1 MKSSRPSL
9 LLAASFAL
17 AACTI
22 QHEPPT
28 SSNATSTSSG
38 ASSTSSGAGGAAAD
52 PQVKAWASEVVL
64 GTRFGGIDQVVRWTK
79 SPTLSVI
86 TGSAADRAALDEL
99 LPELSGLIA
108 PLQIQLVADGDEG
121 ADIDVHFTDLASF
134 DAIGQAH
141 GFPIVAGNW
150 GYFYLFWNAKLELTE
165 TYVLLATDKLQGAD
179 LRHFTFEETTQSLGF
194 GTDSAVFAD
203 SIFFADGADGG
214 DAQSL
219 SALDR
224 RLVRFVYSN
233 TQPGDGPQAF
243 GAAFDAHF

>member
-1 MKSSRPSL
+1 MKPSRLLL
-9 LLAASFAL
+9 LLAASSAL

-22 QHEPPT
+22 QHEQPT
-28 SSNATSTSSG
+28 SSNAGSTTSG
-38 ASSTSSGAGGAAAD
+38 ATSTSSGAGGAVD
-52 PQVKAWASEVVL
+52 PEVKAWASEVVL
-64 GTRFGGIDQVVRWTK
+64 GTRFGGIDQVVRWAK

-86 TGSAADRAALDEL
+86 TGSAADRADLDDL

-108 PLQIQLVADGDEG
+108 PLQIQVVADGDEG

-134 DAIGQAH
+134 EAIGQAN
-141 GFPIVAGNW
+141 GFPVVAGNW

-165 TYVLLATDKLQGAD
+165 TYVLLATDKLQGAQ
-179 LRHFTFEETTQSLGF
+179 LRHFTFEEMTQSLGF

-203 SIFFADGADGG
+203 SIFFADGANGG

-233 TQPGDGPQAF
+233 TQPGDGPLAF